1 MGLALR
7 QAQAVQ
13 KLEAYSKTKGKIQ
26 KNTQKVQ
33 NLDKFGKVSKY
44 LENTG
49 TNSEKILVRP

>member
-33 NLDKFGKVSKY
+33 KLDKFGKFQNIWKIRGQILKY
-44 LENTG
+44 
-49 TNSEKILVRP
+49 

>member
-26 KNTQKVQ
+26 KNTQKVKIWTNLEKFQ
-33 NLDKFGKVSKY
+33 NIW
-44 LENTG
+44 
-49 TNSEKILVRP
+49 KIRGQILKQY